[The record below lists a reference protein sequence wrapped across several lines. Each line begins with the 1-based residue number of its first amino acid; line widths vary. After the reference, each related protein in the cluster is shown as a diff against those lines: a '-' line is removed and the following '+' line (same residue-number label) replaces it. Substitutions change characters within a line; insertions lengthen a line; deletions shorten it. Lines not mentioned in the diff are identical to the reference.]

1 MLDSEPTP
9 IATTP
14 HPSAPSTAPIA
25 TTPHPSILSTAVR
38 AMGATAVPLINK
50 TDSKA
55 IVKDAKNSVIK
66 ETLNKNGFHD
76 LSSQLTLV
84 KCALTDA
91 CSLIIT
97 EGKFLML

>member
-1 MLDSEPTP
+1 
-9 IATTP
+9 
-14 HPSAPSTAPIA
+14 
-25 TTPHPSILSTAVR
+25 
-38 AMGATAVPLINK
+38 MGATAVPLINE

-76 LSSQLTLV
+76 SSSRLTLV
-84 KCALTDA
+84 KRALTDA